1 VPSERGGE
9 DVASQHGLQIET
21 DMGVVVSGTGE
32 LDMRAAL
39 GIAVSALCLASQ
51 PALAGPGATLL
62 GSASLQALRISNT
75 TVRHSSALT
84 QTLRVRFDIASRYQS
99 PGLLNDPAH
108 MRQRLRSSMLE
119 FYPSGDGFHVGAG
132 IRMFERQ
139 NFFGDAQRITHGMLY
154 NPRGLGDE
162 APRAGFRG
170 YTPAITA
177 GYSRNLARGFTIG
190 VEGGAMLT
198 RANAAMPRSYRLA
211 TTGGIGDRGGF
222 NPVANMVATV
232 SF

>member
-1 VPSERGGE
+1 VKAG
-9 DVASQHGLQIET
+9 
-21 DMGVVVSGTGE
+21 MGVTVFRTGD

-51 PALAGPGATLL
+51 PAFAGPGATSL
-62 GSASLQALRISNT
+62 GSASLQDLPINNIF
-75 TVRHSSALT
+75 VRHTTALS
-84 QTLRVRFDIASRYQS
+84 QTLRLHVDIASRYHS
-99 PGLLNDPAH
+99 VGLFNDPVH

-119 FYPSGDGFHVGAG
+119 FYPSGDGFHLGAG

-139 NFFGDAQRITHGMLY
+139 NFFSDAQRVTHGVLY

-170 YTPAITA
+170 YTPAITT
-177 GYSRNLARGFTIG
+177 GYSRTVTHGFTIG

-198 RANAAMPRSYRLA
+198 RATASMPRSYRFA
-211 TTGGIGDRGGF
+211 TTGGIGDHGGV
-222 NPVANMVATV
+222 NPVANMVATLA
-232 SF
+232 F